1 MSRGPRFH
9 VGFFDHRT
17 HFAAGLGIAA
27 PVGWLYFA
35 PFCKLFAAPFGLATL
50 GYAAWSVVW
59 LILIIPCGTVTI
71 SLLYMAVT
79 GRDSVRLWE
88 GSD

>member
-1 MSRGPRFH
+1 MSDFSVIGRILRL
-9 VGFFDHRT
+9 
-17 HFAAGLGIAA
+17 GLGIAA

-35 PFCKLFAAPFGLATL
+35 PFCKLFAAPFGFATL

-71 SLLYMAVT
+71 SLLYMAFT
-79 GRDSVRLWE
+79 GRDSVRIWE